1 MHMLAK
7 LFLIGASATVIHA
20 QQGHWD
26 INMPDARIKFCKE
39 KDLGGKC
46 YTEPLQNGVCKLIP
60 DSNASGDKGSS
71 YGVSHIRV
79 PFRRFLLTLDDTD
92 LQCSRCRL
100 LPTVLRQRVRDSG
113 ALQIGQKRPV
123 WVPNV
128 EQRCMQ

>member
-60 DSNASGDKGSS
+60 DSNATGDKGSS
-71 YGVSHIRV
+71 YGISNAPDVV
-79 PFRRFLLTLDDTD
+79 FCQLYLDNACEILGPSKLDKKG
-92 LQCSRCRL
+92 QCGYPTWNNGVCNNYDKDIVYRSYRC
-100 LPTVLRQRVRDSG
+100 
-113 ALQIGQKRPV
+113 
-123 WVPNV
+123 WPN
-128 EQRCMQ
+128 